1 MPSART
7 ALDGRPDFA
16 PPAAGPEDWQP
27 DDPGRLATWMRL
39 QPETKR
45 MRFNEALRRLDALRE
60 VTGRPAGESER
71 KAIARIVTEDHRSS
85 FRRWQDRYRR
95 VGFEGLLYWQV
106 APPSPMPDAVRV
118 AICTLVRV
126 DPAISVEAVVVH
138 VQQFHDFKTSET
150 TVKRVLREA
159 GLNRPR
165 GHRPGQGQSP
175 EQRLELGGAKLL
187 EAAAVET
194 GYLAALAKGVE
205 GHARG
210 LEKPRWAFP
219 RDTEGRDEY
228 GRFTSPYN
236 ERFRKQPGDEI
247 GPGFD
252 SVELKRE
259 FKDPAHLQITQVK
272 PETLERKLMALWYSP
287 LLARGGRWDGI
298 RVSQGQLLDEL
309 CGYAYM
315 PATLER
321 FTGELKYAGVADTLW
336 EIHARK
342 WLELTSE
349 WGQPKWASVLFVDGT
364 TKPVWTRLF
373 SEATKVSNV
382 GRTMPGLETVAFHSG
397 YGVPLWM
404 LTYSGR
410 APLVREV
417 PKALERLESMWG
429 TSSVG
434 RIVVIDAE
442 GNSVPFLKGLQAD
455 KRAFVTRLRPSLVK
469 GKRILNRNNYRAYRQ
484 GDRVR
489 SGVADF
495 NDPEAN
501 KDDEVKTFRM
511 RVVELE
517 RRGTAEVIYLGASTL
532 LREDEW
538 KPQDIADLYFGRWPQ
553 QEANFRAVN
562 EAVGLK
568 EVHGY
573 GKRLVTNVSVVTKQD
588 ELEQRSRRAEAL
600 LAAQEQRAAAK
611 RERLRQAEQELARRR
626 RRQETVKRKV
636 QERVVPGGGVS
647 LSTEELISEQG
658 ELAQDVVE
666 RMGQVDRHREQ
677 LAAAEGKVE
686 RTMRRL
692 AGYVEERKE
701 LESRRTLFAHDV
713 ELDSLFSLLKVGLV
727 MLVTVVLRKYLGDAK
742 MAPVTFLERVATLP
756 ARLLTMPRIEIVTF
770 VYNTRDPEVMG
781 LLEAHCEAINALR
794 LRTRSGRRLQLRVD
808 PAPEPRRPKPPG
820 SRVGS
825 GDRFKR

>member
-1 MPSART
+1 MPSPPT
-7 ALDGRPDFA
+7 DPDKRPDFA
-16 PPAAGPEDWQP
+16 PPAAEPEDWQP
-27 DDPGRLATWMRL
+27 DDPGCLATWARL
-39 QPETKR
+39 LPETR
-45 MRFNEALRRLDALRE
+45 RARFEEALCRLDALRE
-60 VTGRPAGESER
+60 VTRRPAGESER
-71 KAIARIVTEDHRSS
+71 KAIARVVTWAHRSS
-85 FRRWQDRYRR
+85 FRRWQDRYWR
-95 VGFEGLLYWQV
+95 VGFDGLLDWRV
-106 APPSPMPDAVRV
+106 APASRLPVEARA
-118 AICTLVRV
+118 AICTLVRA
-126 DPAISVEAVVVH
+126 DPGISVEAVVAH

-150 TVKRVLREA
+150 KVKQVLREE

-165 GHRPGQGQSP
+165 GRRPGQGKAP

-187 EAAAVET
+187 EVAAVET
-194 GYLAALAKGVE
+194 GYLAALAKGIE
-205 GHARG
+205 EHARE
-210 LEKPRWAFP
+210 LEKPRWAFG

-228 GRFTSPYN
+228 GRFTSSYN
-236 ERFRKQPGDEI
+236 ERFRKQPGDVI

-298 RVSQGQLLDEL
+298 RVSQGELLDEL

-342 WLELTSE
+342 WLELTSD
-349 WGQPKWASVLFVDGT
+349 WGEPKWASVLFVDGT
-364 TKPVWTRLF
+364 TKSVWTRLF

-417 PKALERLESMWG
+417 PKALERLEATWG

-469 GKRILNRNNYRAYRQ
+469 GKRIFNRNNYRAYRQ

-495 NDPEAN
+495 NDPEAD
-501 KDDEVKTFRM
+501 KDAPDKTFRM

-517 RRGTAEVIYLGASTL
+517 RRGTGDVIYLGAS
-532 LREDEW
+532 
-538 KPQDIADLYFGRWPQ
+538 
-553 QEANFRAVN
+553 
-562 EAVGLK
+562 
-568 EVHGY
+568 
-573 GKRLVTNVSVVTKQD
+573 
-588 ELEQRSRRAEAL
+588 
-600 LAAQEQRAAAK
+600 
-611 RERLRQAEQELARRR
+611 
-626 RRQETVKRKV
+626 
-636 QERVVPGGGVS
+636 
-647 LSTEELISEQG
+647 
-658 ELAQDVVE
+658 
-666 RMGQVDRHREQ
+666 
-677 LAAAEGKVE
+677 
-686 RTMRRL
+686 RRL
-692 AGYVEERKE
+692 
-701 LESRRTLFAHDV
+701 
-713 ELDSLFSLLKVGLV
+713 
-727 MLVTVVLRKYLGDAK
+727 
-742 MAPVTFLERVATLP
+742 
-756 ARLLTMPRIEIVTF
+756 
-770 VYNTRDPEVMG
+770 EV
-781 LLEAHCEAINALR
+781 
-794 LRTRSGRRLQLRVD
+794 RVD
-808 PAPEPRRPKPPG
+808 PAPEPRRPRPPG